1 MNFED
6 EVVRKLQQQGDPE
19 LLRRRH
25 YLKMGV
31 AGGVMAVCF
40 GLFAV
45 GILGGKQAVDRAPVK
60 GHTTKTDAVR
70 LLTKVSGPE
79 MGALVL
85 GGVSAIWLLVLTL
98 RLHHLE

>member
-1 MNFED
+1 MKYED
-6 EVVRKLQQQGDPE
+6 EIIRKVQQEGDPE
-19 LLRRRH
+19 LRRRRH

-31 AGGVMAVCF
+31 AGGVMGICF

-45 GILGGKQAVDRAPVK
+45 GVLGGKQAVARAPVK
-60 GHTTKTDAVR
+60 GRASRPDAVR
-70 LLTKVSGPE
+70 FLAKVSGPE

-98 RLHHLE
+98 RLHRLE